1 MTDYCPEKSLP
12 QVGLVQSG
20 LTVDSALCKDL
31 LAAFTGCFYWL
42 LLASFSGQ
50 GTGEPQIQCSKHLVK
65 QT

>member
-31 LAAFTGCFYWL
+31 LAAFTEMKPASLARAL
-42 LLASFSGQ
+42 LNHKSNVVNIWS
-50 GTGEPQIQCSKHLVK
+50 SKVRNL
-65 QT
+65 